1 MFRKQGV
8 AKSHRGSC
16 FFTLPC
22 YTATLLVCRLTGPQI
37 LRQGSGQSDSVIA
50 HKTVGLAKE
59 ATQARTRV
67 AWHSDM
73 LSRTSKHI
81 VIANSADLESGAFFR
96 PS

>member
-22 YTATLLVCRLTGPQI
+22 YTDTLLVCR
-37 LRQGSGQSDSVIA
+37 RQGSGQSDSVIA

-81 VIANSADLESGAFFR
+81 VIANSADLESGAFFLCWVL
-96 PS
+96 